1 VFKKSRKAAK
11 PQSRKP
17 ANPQSR
23 KPAKPH
29 CCMLH
34 PNILSATKTL
44 KHKSFIA
51 IHTGIAQ
58 NGFVAKEANTQLN
71 N

>member
-11 PQSRKP
+11 PQSRK
-17 ANPQSR
+17 A
-23 KPAKPH
+23 AKPH

-44 KHKSFIA
+44 KHKSLIA
-51 IHTGIAQ
+51 IHAGIAQ